1 MASKSKFFRVA
12 TEGATT
18 DGRKIERRWIEQ
30 MAKNFNRDTYGARV
44 WLEHL
49 RSVYPDSAF
58 RAYGDVLA
66 VEARQVDG
74 GKLALFA
81 QIEPLPE
88 LVAMNKAGQK
98 LYTSIEVQ
106 PEFADTGEAYLV
118 GLAVTDTP
126 ASLGTEML
134 SFAAQHPD
142 ANPLAKRKQDPNNL
156 FTELVPFQLEMEADE
171 PDATAASAKF
181 TAAINAVLAKFKGKG
196 KSDDERF
203 AALLSAMDEM
213 GTHTTETVGQLE
225 QRLTKLNADHT
236 ELLGKFNALTQKLST
251 QDAKPG
257 NHRPEAT
264 GTEGDIKADC

>member
-1 MASKSKFFRVA
+1 MASKSKFFRIA

-18 DGRKIERRWIEQ
+18 DGRTIDRKWIEQ
-30 MAKNFNRDTYGARV
+30 AAKNFNPATYGARV

-49 RSVYPDSAF
+49 RGTYPDSPF

-66 VEARQVDG
+66 VEARTVEN
-74 GKLALFA
+74 GKLAMFA
-81 QIEPLPE
+81 QIAPLPD

-98 LYTSIEVQ
+98 IYTSAEIN
-106 PEFADTGEAYLV
+106 PKFADSGEAYLV
-118 GLAVTDTP
+118 GLAVTDSP
-126 ASLGTEML
+126 ASLGTEVL
-134 SFAAQHPD
+134 TFAAQNPA

-181 TAAINAVLAKFKGKG
+181 TTAINAVLAKFKGKG

-225 QRLTKLNADHT
+225 QRLTKLSADHT
-236 ELLGKFNALTQKLST
+236 DLLAKFTALTQKLST